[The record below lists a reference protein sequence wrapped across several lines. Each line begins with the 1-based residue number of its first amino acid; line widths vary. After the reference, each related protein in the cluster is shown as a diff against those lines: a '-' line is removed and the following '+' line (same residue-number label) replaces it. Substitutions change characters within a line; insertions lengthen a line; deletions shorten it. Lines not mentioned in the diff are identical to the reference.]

1 MEEGMGG
8 GRRKRE
14 TTEIKTR
21 ELLASSLVSPFSL
34 QLPISLPPL
43 LSLLTS
49 ALFLPLSRYVSA
61 TETKKCNLPLL
72 GDTLPRATQPSLVRL
87 APPLARR
94 G

>member
-1 MEEGMGG
+1 MGG

-21 ELLASSLVSPFSL
+21 ELLASPLVSPS
-34 QLPISLPPL
+34 
-43 LSLLTS
+43 LSLLLLLPIFLPLS
-49 ALFLPLSRYVSA
+49 PHSRGVFLPLSRYVSA

-72 GDTLPRATQPSLVRL
+72 GDTLPRAQPSLVRL
-87 APPLARR
+87 APARR

>member
-34 QLPISLPPL
+34 QLPISLP
-43 LSLLTS
+43 LSLS
-49 ALFLPLSRYVSA
+49 PSSLPLSFFLFHVMSPRQKQKSVICRY
-61 TETKKCNLPLL
+61 
-72 GDTLPRATQPSLVRL
+72 
-87 APPLARR
+87 
-94 G
+94 

>member
-1 MEEGMGG
+1 MGG

-21 ELLASSLVSPFSL
+21 ELLASSLVSLSFLLLVPS
-34 QLPISLPPL
+34 SLP
-43 LSLLTS
+43 LSPPSIS

-72 GDTLPRATQPSLVRL
+72 GDTLPRVQPPLVRL
-87 APPLARR
+87 VPTRR